1 LPDPF
6 SGKSARIVR
15 RTTDSKNL
23 IGWLSRSQML
33 LFARRWRRRYSRSSR
48 LMNSIKS
55 DTQVDVL
62 PGLFNRRDL
71 EPRAQRAGAAN
82 RQRTG

>member
-1 LPDPF
+1 
-6 SGKSARIVR
+6 
-15 RTTDSKNL
+15 
-23 IGWLSRSQML
+23 
-33 LFARRWRRRYSRSSR
+33 
-48 LMNSIKS
+48 MNSIKS

-71 EPRAQRAGAAN
+71 EPCAQRAGAAN